1 MKIAICGK
9 MCSGKTTLA
18 NYIMRT
24 FPGYR
29 KYSFAEKVKEL
40 CVDLFDMK
48 KKDRPLLIN
57 FANKM
62 RDIDP
67 DVWVNQVLK
76 QTKGQ
81 ENCIIDDVR
90 YQNEVDA
97 LMRDGWKFIQLNV
110 PYELQKSRIIKLY
123 PNDYE
128 EHLKALC
135 HISEQNSFTF
145 PDGYPHLQF
154 VSSEENEEKI
164 KHEINLLMLKSW
176 V

>member
-81 ENCIIDDVR
+81 DNCIIDDVR

-97 LMRDGWKFIQLNV
+97 LVNDGWKFIQLNV
-110 PYELQKSRIIKLY
+110 PYELQKSRIMKLY
-123 PNDYE
+123 PNDYK
-128 EHLKALC
+128 EHLKASC